1 VNLKPNLPLLGGKYG
16 NKLPLIVRELAK
28 DEVSKELLMHGRVKI
43 NDEITIYLNEVIVEV
58 VGKDNFVGAFDNGRF
73 VILDKTLTDELVDEG
88 IAREI
93 VHTVQNMRKEAK
105 LEISDRIIL
114 SISPENRAIERFKDY
129 IMAETLSSNISN
141 IEDSLSEQDLK
152 IDDKNVFILKLKKA

>member
-1 VNLKPNLPLLGGKYG
+1 
-16 NKLPLIVRELAK
+16 
-28 DEVSKELLMHGRVKI
+28 
-43 NDEITIYLNEVIVEV
+43 
-58 VGKDNFVGAFDNGRF
+58 
-73 VILDKTLTDELVDEG
+73 
-88 IAREI
+88 
-93 VHTVQNMRKEAK
+93 MRKEAK

-152 IDDKNVFILKLKKA
+152 IDDKNVFILKLRKA